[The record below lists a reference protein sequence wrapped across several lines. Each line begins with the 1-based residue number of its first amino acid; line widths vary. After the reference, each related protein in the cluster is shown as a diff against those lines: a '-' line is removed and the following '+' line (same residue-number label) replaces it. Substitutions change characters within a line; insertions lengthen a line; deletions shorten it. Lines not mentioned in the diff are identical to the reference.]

1 MIESRSGKANG
12 IESSM
17 MKEYVVIYERG
28 NEGEE
33 NWGAYVPDLPGCV
46 STGETLE
53 EAQSNIREAI
63 QLHLE
68 GLKAEGLPIPEPT
81 TQVDKVSVAA

>member
-1 MIESRSGKANG
+1 MGLTA
-12 IESSM
+12 
-17 MKEYVVIYERG
+17 MKTYAVIYERG
-28 NEGEE
+28 DEGEE
-33 NWGAYVPDLPGCV
+33 NWGASVPDLPGCI

-53 EAQSNIREAI
+53 EAQRNIREAI

-81 TQVDKVSVAA
+81 TQVDRVSIAA